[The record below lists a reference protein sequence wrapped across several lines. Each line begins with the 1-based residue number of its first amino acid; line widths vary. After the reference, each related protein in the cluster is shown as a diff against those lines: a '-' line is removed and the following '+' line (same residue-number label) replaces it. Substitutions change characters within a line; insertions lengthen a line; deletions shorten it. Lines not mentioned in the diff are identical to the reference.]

1 MPPRRPGDDPENGSG
16 RRVSAAKTPARK
28 AFTQAHRR
36 VDDEIVETADPVS
49 PALLSDVLVVPAA
62 ERVAR
67 SQAAVPASPPAAVA
81 TPTPPPAPL
90 PATAPSPV
98 PGRSASRKN
107 VRGARPASRPVDA
120 TATSAVLVRQ
130 IRGGVVESRHRGSV
144 VEVGIDGSIRRLI
157 GDPETIVNVRSAVK
171 PFGLAALVEAGGVA
185 EFDLSDAELAIMAG
199 SHSGEDLHVRT
210 LQGVFR
216 RAGVTQQTLGCGSEG
231 APLDALTAA
240 RLARDGE
247 KPGPVR
253 HMCSGQHVSM
263 LLLCRMNNWPFEEYW
278 RPDHPVQRLYA
289 ATVARAFDTTP
300 EMLIFSTDA
309 CGVPTYAFSL
319 YEVARAFA
327 MLADP
332 AAVSATDARA
342 GLAEALTR
350 IRDAM
355 VANPEMVGG
364 TRERLDSSV
373 MKAAP
378 HRVLSKGG
386 AEGLRG
392 FALMPGDGHATASGV
407 ALKIE
412 DGGGFDRAVSAASVE
427 ALRQVGALDA
437 AALRA
442 LHRYHR
448 PAALDPR
455 GEPVAEAVAEFE
467 LVPVGE
473 RL

>member
-1 MPPRRPGDDPENGSG
+1 MPPLRPGENPENGSA
-16 RRVSAAKTPARK
+16 RPTSAAKTPGRK
-28 AFTQAHRR
+28 AFVQAHRR
-36 VDDEIVETADPVS
+36 LAEDIIDPVVPPLSEVGFAAAGAAAAKEPDAPVS
-49 PALLSDVLVVPAA
+49 PAAA
-62 ERVAR
+62 PPSAQVA
-67 SQAAVPASPPAAVA
+67 
-81 TPTPPPAPL
+81 L
-90 PATAPSPV
+90 

-107 VRGARPASRPVDA
+107 VRGSKPLIAPADLPG
-120 TATSAVLVRQ
+120 TSPVLVRQ

-157 GDPETIVNVRSAVK
+157 GDPETVVNLRSGVK
-171 PFGLAALVEAGGVA
+171 PFGLAALVEAGGVS
-185 EFDLSDAELAIMAG
+185 EFDLMPAELAIMAG

-216 RAGVTQQTLGCGSEG
+216 RAGVTQQALGCGSDG

-253 HMCSGQHVSM
+253 HMCSGQHASM
-263 LLLCRMNNWPFEEYW
+263 LLLCRMNGWSIEEYW
-278 RPDHPVQRLYA
+278 RADHPVQRLYA
-289 ATVARAFDTTP
+289 STVARAFDTTP
-300 EMLIFSTDA
+300 EMLVLSTDA
-309 CGVPTYAFSL
+309 CGVPTFAFPL

-332 AAVSATDARA
+332 GAIPAADARA
-342 GLAEALTR
+342 GLAASLTLV
-350 IRDAM
+350 RDAM
-355 VANPEMVGG
+355 IANPDMIGG
-364 TRERLDSSV
+364 TRARLDSSV

-378 HRVLSKGG
+378 GRVLSKGG
-386 AEGLRG
+386 MEGLRG
-392 FALMPGDGHATASGV
+392 FALLPGDGRAASGV

-412 DGGGFDRAVSAASVE
+412 DGSGFDRAVSAASVE
-427 ALRQVGALDA
+427 TLRQVGALDSA
-437 AALRA
+437 SLRA

-448 PAALDPR
+448 PVALDPR
-455 GEPVAEAVAEFE
+455 GEQVGEAVAEFE

>member
-1 MPPRRPGDDPENGSG
+1 MSPLRPGEDPENGSA
-16 RRVSAAKTPARK
+16 RPASAAETPARK
-28 AFTQAHRR
+28 AWVQAHRR
-36 VDDEIVETADPVS
+36 HEAAAN
-49 PALLSDVLVVPAA
+49 PAAISEVLVVPAA
-62 ERVAR
+62 ELTGNTGPVGPHNP
-67 SQAAVPASPPAAVA
+67 AAIAPPA
-81 TPTPPPAPL
+81 TPAHI
-90 PATAPSPV
+90 

-107 VRGARPASRPVDA
+107 VRGARPVPRPA
-120 TATSAVLVRQ
+120 ESPATSPVLVRQ
-130 IRGGVVESRHRGSV
+130 VRGGVVESRHRGSV

-157 GDPETIVNVRSAVK
+157 GDPETVVNLRSAVK
-171 PFGLAALVEAGGVA
+171 PFGLVALVETGGVA
-185 EFDLSDAELAIMAG
+185 EFDLSAAELAIMAG

-216 RAGVTQQTLGCGSEG
+216 RAGATQQILGCGAEG
-231 APLDALTAA
+231 APIDALTAA

-247 KPGPVR
+247 RPGPVR
-253 HMCSGQHVSM
+253 HMCSGQHASM

-309 CGVPTYAFSL
+309 CGVPTFAFPL

-332 AAVSATDARA
+332 GAILATDARA
-342 GLAEALTR
+342 GLAPALIR

-355 VANPEMVGG
+355 VACPEMVGG

-378 HRVLSKGG
+378 GRVISKGG

-392 FALMPGDGHATASGV
+392 FALLPGEGRAAASGV

-412 DGGGFDRAVSAASVE
+412 DGGGFDRAVSATSVE
-427 ALRQVGALDA
+427 TLRQVGALDS

-448 PAALDPR
+448 PVALDPR
-455 GEPVAEAVAEFE
+455 GEPVAEAVAQFE

-473 RL
+473 LL